1 MFNFWGP
8 CSCVGNPRGW
18 RVSLARATHALRNG
32 IPLSWGFTEGIEY
45 QPSGYARFHQGP
57 QDLYLE
63 NGDLRWK
70 TLLDFPDFGC
80 QPNMKMAEKWGRFGL
95 KTWRLWGWGADS
107 PPLPHTVSVPSATPC
122 WNIANVPLQG
132 STYLRQTIVFCIGWW
147 GSNIYSILVLPWKE
161 HWFP

>member
-1 MFNFWGP
+1 M
-8 CSCVGNPRGW
+8 
-18 RVSLARATHALRNG
+18 SLARATHALRNG

-80 QPNMKMAEKWGRFGL
+80 QPNMKMAEK
-95 KTWRLWGWGADS
+95 
-107 PPLPHTVSVPSATPC
+107 
-122 WNIANVPLQG
+122 
-132 STYLRQTIVFCIGWW
+132 
-147 GSNIYSILVLPWKE
+147 
-161 HWFP
+161 